1 MPAGRAGTIFFFD
14 AFGFEPGEEVAPTVV
29 ASDGTAIPAG
39 YTVKADENG
48 SIGYAGLYYV
58 TEPGFPLGLW
68 RFEAKGAKTG
78 KVSTAYFVLLP

>member
-1 MPAGRAGTIFFFD
+1 MAGPAAGTMTTT
-14 AFGFEPGEEVAPTVV
+14 AAAT
-29 ASDGTAIPAG
+29 GTTIPAG

-68 RFEAKGAKTG
+68 RFEG
-78 KVSTAYFVLLP
+78 KDY